1 LLWSAPGPDHTP
13 VSHGPQSLEPAAE
26 VARLAARQLIS
37 WRAEPTPSELLHAA
51 AWSEAVHRHMLPPV
65 SRQDVEKDFSRYVS
79 VLSKAVEE
87 DPEIRST
94 PPKESETGQ
103 TWWLPGDE
111 ALTSP
116 LTDQVEVE
124 AARIL
129 QENAPLT
136 AEELDCRICSFFPGL
151 LTPDLRL
158 LRACLD
164 SYGLSAEND
173 TWVLRPEDHPASR
186 QQELLIVRNTL
197 SGLGKKMGYE
207 VKEESEQYW
216 IGASGEEVCRFLFT
230 ASAAVGRLLL
240 QHVPDPKHAWIV
252 LPGGRAPLV
261 LYKLRRNVLLRRAVN
276 TGWRFLKFRHIR
288 RLLQDP
294 LLRPENLDE
303 RLGLDPLGTT
313 EDKVPY
319 L

>member
-1 LLWSAPGPDHTP
+1 
-13 VSHGPQSLEPAAE
+13 
-26 VARLAARQLIS
+26 
-37 WRAEPTPSELLHAA
+37 
-51 AWSEAVHRHMLPPV
+51 MLQPV
-65 SRQDVEKDFSRYVS
+65 SRQDVEKDFSRYVN
-79 VLSKAVEE
+79 VLAKAVEE

-116 LTDQVEVE
+116 LSDQVEVE

-129 QENAPLT
+129 QENGPLT
-136 AEELDCRICSFFPGL
+136 AEELDSRVCSFFPGL

-158 LRACLD
+158 LGACLD
-164 SYGLSAEND
+164 SYGLPAENGA
-173 TWVLRPEDHPASR
+173 WVLRPEDHPALR
-186 QQELLIVRNTL
+186 EGELLIIRDAL
-197 SGLGKKMGYE
+197 RGLGTKLEYT
-207 VKEESEQYW
+207 VEEDTEQHW
-216 IGASGEEVCRFLFT
+216 TSASGEEVYRFLFT
-230 ASAAVGRLLL
+230 ASAAVGRFLL
-240 QHVPDPKHAWIV
+240 QRVPDPKRAWIV

-294 LLRPENLDE
+294 LLRPDNLDE
-303 RLGLDPLGTT
+303 RFGLDPLGAT
-313 EDKVPY
+313 EDRVPY